1 VNQKFTNHKK
11 NIKGQL
17 GVSYFYLFQSSMID
31 FFDATGPTQN
41 TTKTVIF
48 KYGIH

>member
-17 GVSYFYLFQSSMID
+17 GVSYLYLFKFSMID
-31 FFDATGPTQN
+31 FFDATENG
-41 TTKTVIF
+41 
-48 KYGIH
+48 KYN